1 MNTLLQQKNYLIGS
15 QKSIEE
21 LESTD
26 HARILVVSDVHGKN
40 NILLNI
46 VKQFGKSCNA
56 LVLCG
61 DSAYDLAEL
70 LEQANEDKEFCNL
83 LPPVIAFVQ
92 GNGDPSTIPVSF
104 DIGAQNPNANG
115 LLKGT
120 VIIPPNQIL
129 TANKKKIF
137 ITHGHNYGVDWGV
150 DNLAYAIKEQKC
162 QIAMFGHTHVPCNIT
177 TVNKKF
183 NDYFVNPGS
192 CARPR
197 GGHPNSCAILTIEKD
212 FCDVAFIKILTPLS
226 NNPTFQIFMPA
237 M

>member
-1 MNTLLQQKNYLIGS
+1 M
-15 QKSIEE
+15 
-21 LESTD
+21 
-26 HARILVVSDVHGKN
+26 
-40 NILLNI
+40 
-46 VKQFGKSCNA
+46 
-56 LVLCG
+56 
-61 DSAYDLAEL
+61 
-70 LEQANEDKEFCNL
+70 
-83 LPPVIAFVQ
+83 
-92 GNGDPSTIPVSF
+92 
-104 DIGAQNPNANG
+104 
-115 LLKGT
+115 
-120 VIIPPNQIL
+120 
-129 TANKKKIF
+129 
-137 ITHGHNYGVDWGV
+137 GV